1 MKKFYAVLIAFAAL
15 FLADISFAR
24 LVIEPGIPPVTV
36 TSGTFYNAVE
46 TSSGAW
52 FCNKGELII
61 STQTGNTIFLN
72 NITDFDGGAIY
83 AFDGST
89 TTIGSGVEFSSNTAR
104 FGGAVWNGGKM
115 TIENKV
121 VFSSNTADAGGA
133 IGNFGE
139 LTVGNEVEF
148 SSNTAKFGGAIG
160 AMPGSTIMIGTGVT
174 FSSNTADAGGAIYT
188 HQEGSVTETVTIM
201 ISSNAVFI
209 SNKSG
214 AGGAIY
220 ANPDS
225 EITIGSDS
233 YIIVER
239 YGMKGE

>member
-89 TTIGSGVEFSSNTAR
+89 TTIGSGVEFSSNTA
-104 FGGAVWNGGKM
+104 
-115 TIENKV
+115 
-121 VFSSNTADAGGA
+121 
-133 IGNFGE
+133 
-139 LTVGNEVEF
+139 
-148 SSNTAKFGGAIG
+148 KFGGAIG